1 MLPAVAL
8 AIPGHGRESRRR
20 SYRGR
25 REESDG
31 CICTCET
38 SNKTDD
44 NKSVAESVEGRRPVE
59 GKASSDACSGLS
71 ARFSMSLKRRAY
83 GSVASKP
90 TVAFDLRQ
98 EPTAG
103 KSHGGI
109 CGGCR
114 VTGTS
119 TRPSKPVVLR
129 GQSEQDVDQTVSHY
143 LDENALQAALGFVDA
158 LEQA

>member
-71 ARFSMSLKRRAY
+71 AGFSMSLKRRAY

-109 CGGCR
+109 CGG
-114 VTGTS
+114 GA
-119 TRPSKPVVLR
+119 
-129 GQSEQDVDQTVSHY
+129 G
-143 LDENALQAALGFVDA
+143 
-158 LEQA
+158 